1 MSWTHRRFCAFDGRA
16 VARFS
21 YPPSR
26 WLSKHLPPREAACD
40 AFALDRVHVGRADDS
55 CSQRTCG
62 GGSGS
67 TYRRL
72 VPLTGRAATCLLT
85 PLLSGCLSTFPPT
98 MTPPCVALTSTCIL
112 FAALRACWS
121 RRSEVDVRA
130 LRALGGARR
139 QAESDA
145 LGAGDAKVATSLR
158 PYADVARASVA
169 SSRCSFRAS
178 PFGMCSSPVPALLS
192 RCFCDTAT

>member
-40 AFALDRVHVGRADDS
+40 AFALDLCHS

-85 PLLSGCLSTFPPT
+85 PLLGGCLSTFSPT
-98 MTPPCVALTSTCIL
+98 TTPPCVALTSTCIL

-121 RRSEVDVRA
+121 RRSQVDVRA
-130 LRALGGARR
+130 RRALGGARR
-139 QAESDA
+139 QAEFDA
-145 LGAGDAKVATSLR
+145 FGAGDAIVATSLR
-158 PYADVARASVA
+158 SILQRGSGWRCVPLNQLLRLPFRHVQLSQRRRCPQVAEPTS
-169 SSRCSFRAS
+169 
-178 PFGMCSSPVPALLS
+178 
-192 RCFCDTAT
+192 